1 MIKWALL
8 LHCTKFVG
16 GWGQQEGVKKA
27 QTRKKLMFAILLL
40 LTFFLDDP
48 VSIDWYWGGGMYI
61 LTFCIGYILLT
72 ISGYMSVGGCLGAL
86 RVGVGDL
93 HR

>member
-1 MIKWALL
+1 MAAAPSVMVPLYNSETTFFLIKWALL

-48 VSIDWYWGGGMYI
+48 VEQIFLI
-61 LTFCIGYILLT
+61 
-72 ISGYMSVGGCLGAL
+72 
-86 RVGVGDL
+86 
-93 HR
+93 